1 MMMAT
6 KNTTV
11 LTMSIIATS
20 RDFIP
25 TIPDNNKCRE
35 IGRNANSTTMPIF

>member
-35 IGRNANSTTMPIF
+35 IGRTAKSATTPTF